1 MLEEFGIGL
10 ALVCATTI
18 VQAAFMLGGVRFVE
32 WRMAL
37 RGHVWEHLPKAI
49 LVSAFTAWM
58 FIGMVLEAL
67 IWALFYLIHPAI
79 TTLPDL
85 ETAFYFSMVTF
96 TSVGYGDVVLTGNW
110 RMLASLQ
117 GANGVI
123 VFGWTT
129 ALIFYVIQS
138 VYKHTNISETVR

>member
-1 MLEEFGIGL
+1 M
-10 ALVCATTI
+10 
-18 VQAAFMLGGVRFVE
+18 
-32 WRMAL
+32 
-37 RGHVWEHLPKAI
+37 
-49 LVSAFTAWM
+49 SAFTAWM

-67 IWALFYLIHPAI
+67 IWALFYLNQSAI

-85 ETAFYFSMVTF
+85 ETALYFSMVTF

-123 VFGWTT
+123 LFGWTT
-129 ALIFYVIQS
+129 ALIFYVIQT
-138 VYKHTNISETVR
+138 VYRHK